1 MSGYKWL
8 YSTLLI
14 ISVFILTGCF
24 RDASNILPSATN
36 PWRTI
41 ATGLE
46 DRTIEIDNNAI
57 AQLYIVRIDPAQYR
71 FEVHYTP
78 STPYYIEE
86 WLNLL
91 PDAKLIVNANLFD
104 ANYNIVGLLIQ
115 NGIAYG
121 WSYTDRGGTFA
132 VKNNFPF
139 ITHNIYQPFDTTGAQ
154 HAVQGFPML
163 VYNGTQAFDRFGGA
177 SRRTAIGQ
185 DSQGRIYIMVT
196 PIFGPSL
203 SDFSRFLAESDLGLV
218 NAFNLDGGR
227 STMIDVADADMTV
240 RSLDR
245 VPAVLAIYPIGE

>member
-1 MSGYKWL
+1 
-8 YSTLLI
+8 
-14 ISVFILTGCF
+14 
-24 RDASNILPSATN
+24 N
-36 PWRTI
+36 
-41 ATGLE
+41 
-46 DRTIEIDNNAI
+46 
-57 AQLYIVRIDPAQYR
+57 
-71 FEVHYTP
+71 TP
-78 STPYYIEE
+78 LYIEE
-86 WLNLL
+86 WRSTL
-91 PDAKLIVNANLFD
+91 PDAKLIVNTNLFD
-104 ANYNIVGLLIQ
+104 ANYNVVGLLIQ
-115 NGIAYG
+115 NGTSYG

-203 SDFSRFLAESDLGLV
+203 RDLSRFLAESDLGLV
-218 NAFNLDGGR
+218 NAFNLDGGG
-227 STMIDVADADMTV
+227 STMIDVPDANMTV

-245 VPAVLAIYPIGE
+245 VPAVLAIYPIED